1 MISTILNILGSLGVF
16 LFGMKVM
23 SEGIQKTAG
32 SRLRNIL
39 AYMTQNRFAGVLT
52 GLLTTCLVQSSS
64 ATTVMVVS
72 FVNAGLLTLVQSIGI
87 IMGANIGTT
96 ITGWLVSILGFK
108 FKIAAIALP
117 AVGIGLPL
125 IFSKITKR
133 KNLGEIFVGFG
144 LLFLGLKFLK
154 ESVPNIK
161 DNPEVLAFLAS
172 YTDLGILSV
181 LIFIIVGVILTI
193 TVQSSSAAMTITI
206 TMAFKGWIDFP
217 TAAALVL
224 GENIGTTIT
233 AYLASLGGNYH
244 AKRTARAHMI
254 FNVFGVIWMLCVFS
268 IFIPFIDSIVPGD
281 PYIPKEI
288 NGIANPLFNPVTIPI
303 HLSMFHTIF
312 NLINVGLLIW
322 FVPQIA
328 SVVEKM
334 IKPSE
339 AEAAEEEE
347 YSLEYFSTGVQPV
360 PEIAIIEA
368 KKEVIKMSDLMIQM
382 LILFN
387 KTFKSE
393 KDISSSLDKARKMEL
408 KSDQMQEEIS
418 VYLAECTKHE
428 LSFESSKGAA
438 AMMRIVNELE
448 SVGDSTLNLFLQIDR
463 LKDDSKLSNTI
474 KTEVSEMYNVV
485 MKFIEWNNSFILNDI
500 ASISQKDLDKSIKYE
515 RTIDDF
521 RNRLIDSSRQRL
533 SEGSSP
539 KVELLFMDII
549 KHLEHIG
556 DYSLNISQALE
567 QTND

>member
-1 MISTILNILGSLGVF
+1 MLITFNFFIS
-16 LFGMKVM
+16 
-23 SEGIQKTAG
+23 
-32 SRLRNIL
+32 
-39 AYMTQNRFAGVLT
+39 
-52 GLLTTCLVQSSS
+52 
-64 ATTVMVVS
+64 
-72 FVNAGLLTLVQSIGI
+72 
-87 IMGANIGTT
+87 
-96 ITGWLVSILGFK
+96 
-108 FKIAAIALP
+108 
-117 AVGIGLPL
+117 
-125 IFSKITKR
+125 
-133 KNLGEIFVGFG
+133 
-144 LLFLGLKFLK
+144 
-154 ESVPNIK
+154 
-161 DNPEVLAFLAS
+161 
-172 YTDLGILSV
+172 
-181 LIFIIVGVILTI
+181 
-193 TVQSSSAAMTITI
+193 
-206 TMAFKGWIDFP
+206 
-217 TAAALVL
+217 
-224 GENIGTTIT
+224 
-233 AYLASLGGNYH
+233 
-244 AKRTARAHMI
+244 
-254 FNVFGVIWMLCVFS
+254 
-268 IFIPFIDSIVPGD
+268 FIDYIVPGNPSD
-281 PYIPKEI
+281 P
-288 NGIANPLFNPVTIPI
+288 NNIPI
-303 HLSMFHTIF
+303 HLSMFHTVF
-312 NLINVGLLIW
+312 NIINVALLIW

-328 SVVEKM
+328 SIVRKM
-334 IKPSE
+334 VKPSRE
-339 AEAAEEEE
+339 EESEEE
-347 YSLEYFSTGVQPV
+347 YKLEYFSTGVQPI

-368 KKEVIKMSDLMIQM
+368 KKEVIKMSALMTKM
-382 LILFN
+382 LILFH

-463 LKDDSKLSNTI
+463 LKDDSKLSNAI
-474 KTEVSEMYNVV
+474 KAEVSEMYNVV